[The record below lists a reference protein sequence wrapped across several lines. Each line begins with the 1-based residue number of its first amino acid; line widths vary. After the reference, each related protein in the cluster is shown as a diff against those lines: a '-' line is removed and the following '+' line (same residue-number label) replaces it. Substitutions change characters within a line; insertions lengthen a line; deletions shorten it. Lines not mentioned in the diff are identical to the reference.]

1 MPAGTP
7 FLDKDYG
14 KFAFSGDPGFAEANK
29 AKPKKVVKPKHK
41 LVIKGSSYVLEE
53 NKDRQQLMEVWVRRN
68 HVPSII
74 YIYIFLFSKFAIL
87 QFSGMIRRG
96 IKGQGDNG
104 GGGHMGGDY
113 IYIYIY
119 TYGFK
124 KFRSHQPLR
133 FLSATYRRTGG
144 CRGG

>member
-1 MPAGTP
+1 VPAGTP

-74 YIYIFLFSKFAIL
+74 YIYIYISFLKIRDFAVL
-87 QFSGMIRRG
+87 WHDTWGDKGTRG
-96 IKGQGDNG
+96 
-104 GGGHMGGDY
+104 
-113 IYIYIY
+113 
-119 TYGFK
+119 
-124 KFRSHQPLR
+124 
-133 FLSATYRRTGG
+133 
-144 CRGG
+144 